1 MWRVFYFGILFENY
15 HFENK
20 VLTIKLNKMTLIRFA
35 NPDSRMQSV
44 SYKPEFGE
52 FVNSFLNSAN
62 RYAKEC
68 NSMPAVNVIEEPTL
82 FRLQLAA
89 PGYSRN
95 NFDIKVEKESLI
107 ISSQGIEKPET
118 DAKYIRYEFGY
129 EPFTRTF
136 NLGKSV
142 DSSKVEARYEN
153 GILEVTLQKRE
164 EAIPRPPQ
172 KIEVN

>member
-1 MWRVFYFGILFENY
+1 
-15 HFENK
+15 
-20 VLTIKLNKMTLIRFA
+20 MTLIRFA
-35 NPDSRMQSV
+35 NPDSRMQSA

-68 NSMPAVNVIEEPTL
+68 NSMPAVNIIEEPTL

-89 PGYSRN
+89 PGYARTD
-95 NFDIKVEKESLI
+95 FDIKVEKESLI
-107 ISSQGIEKPET
+107 ISSQGIEKYGAE
-118 DAKYIRYEFGY
+118 AKVMRSEFGF
-129 EPFTRTF
+129 ESFTRTF

-142 DSSKVEARYEN
+142 DSSKIEARYEN

>member
-1 MWRVFYFGILFENY
+1 
-15 HFENK
+15 
-20 VLTIKLNKMTLIRFA
+20 MTLIRFA
-35 NPDSRMQSV
+35 NPDSRMQSA

-62 RYAKEC
+62 RYAHEC
-68 NSMPAVNVIEEPTL
+68 SSMPAVNIIEEPTA

-89 PGYSRN
+89 PGYTRTD
-95 NFDIKVEKESLI
+95 FDIKVENDLLI
-107 ISSQGIEKPET
+107 ISSKGAGKSET
-118 DAKYIRYEFGY
+118 ETKYIRNEFGF

-136 NLGKSV
+136 NMGKSV